1 MEAKMIHTIRDIK
14 HFEAINNTQFLKE
27 TKNKYFA
34 DFFFKGKYYM
44 STL

>member
-1 MEAKMIHTIRDIK
+1 MHKIRDIQ

-34 DFFFKGKYYM
+34 DFEFMGKYYM
-44 STL
+44 STLE